1 MIYQLDRRQSSLTWL
16 CVRWQNAVRGV
27 PAEHCSGESWG
38 PPEGELSDAAR
49 EIFTGSWDEAAGT
62 LEASTSDSEASLC
75 EEIGDGED
83 LGDLFETF
91 GSIAFTDAYREQD
104 DAVDSESASPS
115 RLQTDGFPPLKRAR
129 VV

>member
-16 CVRWQNAVRGV
+16 CVRWQNAVHGV

-91 GSIAFTDAYREQD
+91 GSIAFTDAYHEQD

-115 RLQTDGFPPLKRAR
+115 RLQTDGFPPLKRAC